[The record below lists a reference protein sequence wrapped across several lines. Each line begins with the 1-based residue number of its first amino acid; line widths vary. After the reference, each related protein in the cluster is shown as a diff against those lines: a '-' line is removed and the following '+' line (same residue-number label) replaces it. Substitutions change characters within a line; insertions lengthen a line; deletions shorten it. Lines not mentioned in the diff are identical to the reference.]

1 MVRQNTEPEAAAHP
15 GSPRST
21 TQEGVPTNARAPTT
35 SKWPRVRKSRLS
47 ILPEVDDKENKVEDD
62 GDTDI
67 FTRDKFY
74 ARFTANTDSLY
85 TTVLSIIEERDSLIK
100 ELNKLHVETE
110 TQIKA
115 LVDENYDLERTIL
128 HYSRQDSTSGN
139 SNNNH
144 SSKSTKLPD
153 PDQLDDGQNPSFKS

>member
-1 MVRQNTEPEAAAHP
+1 MVRQSTEPGAATHLE
-15 GSPRST
+15 SPRSA

-47 ILPEVDDKENKVEDD
+47 ILPEVDDEGNEVEDD
-62 GDTDI
+62 SDTDI

-74 ARFTANTDSLY
+74 ARFTVNTDSLY
-85 TTVLSIIEERDSLIK
+85 ATVLSVIEERDSLIK
-100 ELNKLHVETE
+100 ELNELHVETE

-115 LVDENYDLERTIL
+115 LVDENYDLKRTIL
-128 HYSRQDSTSGN
+128 RYSRQDSTSGN

-144 SSKSTKLPD
+144 SSKSIKLPD
-153 PDQLDDGQNPSFKS
+153 PDQLDDSQNPSFKS